1 MFDEEMAIVTAEAYA
16 KGGNSERY
24 QFVSNFNDMWRGNI
38 TSQDIKVEESL
49 IGFRKLHE
57 LLSVQKEDYEKNGK
71 VFAVHYTG
79 EFIKHLDVIIGKLQ
93 ERLTQTE

>member
-24 QFVSNFNDMWRGNI
+24 QFVSNFNAMWRGNI

-57 LLSVQKEDYEKNGK
+57 LLSLQKEDYEKNGK
-71 VFAVHYTG
+71 VFAVHHTG
-79 EFIKHLDVIIGKLQ
+79 DFIKHLDVIIGKLQ